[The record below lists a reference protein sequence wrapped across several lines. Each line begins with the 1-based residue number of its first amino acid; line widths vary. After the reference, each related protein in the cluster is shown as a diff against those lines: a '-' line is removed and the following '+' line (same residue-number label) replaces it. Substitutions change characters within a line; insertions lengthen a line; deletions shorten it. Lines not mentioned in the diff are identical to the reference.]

1 MFRKI
6 LNFLPF
12 GKKKNDS
19 FDEDTADDMAN
30 DLDDGMNDAMSDA
43 ETPASDTVDE
53 DDLPFHELPIEVQFK
68 KMPKRPLSR
77 RSWLSKLLIITLFVF
92 PFILTGI
99 ALIPVLDPET
109 GWRLFHL
116 NGPRVA
122 VAVPGSERELQ
133 EEIARG
139 VQDVQDRDRAAQA
152 ANQADKEKNA
162 QSSDD
167 PTDQLDGVSDLIGDP
182 DQNGAVEDNGEPTPE
197 ELAAQIEEEG
207 SVDDP
212 IEPDPLRPAPIPG
225 LDEEGS
231 FGRIPRIG
239 DDGTTPFDAY
249 KRPFETVEDQPY
261 VAIILTGVGLN
272 QARTEAAINDLPL
285 NISLGISPY
294 ARDISTVAREAR
306 EMGHEVF
313 LQLPMEP
320 KNFPLS
326 DPGPRALLT
335 SLSEG
340 ENLVRLEWLLARF
353 PGYAGL
359 VSHEGSKF
367 GSMDSAI
374 RPVIEFI
381 SRSGLMYV
389 EGSNS
394 GVASYGAQLAAN
406 AESPNAVGNVI
417 IDEVPS
423 RRQID
428 ARLAD
433 LVKIAKTEGAAIGF
447 AQSYPVTIQR
457 LKNWA
462 FRLRR
467 QGVVLAPVSAL
478 ANVQVTP
485 QSADE
490 AEAARL
496 KAQELENANRV
507 TTEEDAPEETDD
519 TPSEPAET
527 IEN

>member
-12 GKKKNDS
+12 GKKKNDG
-19 FDEDTADDMAN
+19 FDEDMADDMAN
-30 DLDDGMNDAMSDA
+30 DLHDGMNDAMSDA
-43 ETPASDTVDE
+43 DSAASDSVDE
-53 DDLPFHELPIEVQFK
+53 DDLPFNELPIEVQVRK
-68 KMPKRPLSR
+68 LPKRPKSR
-77 RSWLSKLLIITLFVF
+77 RSWLSKFLIITLFIS
-92 PFILTGI
+92 PFGATAI
-99 ALIPVLDPET
+99 AMIPVLDPET

-116 NGPRVA
+116 GGPKA
-122 VAVPGSERELQ
+122 TVAVPGSERELQ

-152 ANQADKEKNA
+152 ANNPDGSDNP
-162 QSSDD
+162 QSPDGAAS
-167 PTDQLDGVSDLIGDP
+167 QLEGVSDLIGAP
-182 DQNGAVEDNGEPTPE
+182 DQDGTADGSTQPTPE
-197 ELAAQIEEEG
+197 ELAALIAEEG
-207 SVDDP
+207 SIDDP

-239 DDGTTPFDAY
+239 DDGTTPFDTY
-249 KRPFETVEDQPY
+249 KRPFEAVENQPY

-294 ARDISTVAREAR
+294 ARNIAKVAMDAR
-306 EMGHEVF
+306 AMGHEVF

-320 KNFPLS
+320 KDFPLS

-359 VSHEGSKF
+359 VSHQGTKF

-406 AESPNAVGNVI
+406 AGSPNAVGNII
-417 IDEVPS
+417 IDDIPS

-433 LVKIAKTEGAAIGF
+433 LVKLAKRDGAAIGF

-462 FRLRR
+462 FRLSR

-478 ANVQVTP
+478 ANIQVDA

-490 AEAARL
+490 AEAARRQ
-496 KAQELENANRV
+496 AQEVENAATV
-507 TTEEDAPEETDD
+507 DQEDTATQETGD
-519 TPSEPAET
+519 TPPEPSNT